1 MKKKG
6 KNGNSG
12 KSEDAVFTV
21 VIYEWTLVAE
31 EAKATGEH
39 GMQYV
44 GQTNDPD
51 GRKQDFYN
59 ENIDYS
65 APGSKIDK
73 ARHKFGTDKDKWK
86 YKELHRRQY
95 KSKDL
100 CRKRGDE
107 LETEEI
113 IKHDSVNKGF
123 NGSYGRGMKGIH
135 HKEES
140 KRKMSEKKKGHTV
153 DAPTRMKISKTQK
166 KTWARRLK
174 EKHKNTKKTSVLPR
188 NHANSALGGEL
199 IPP

>member
-6 KNGNSG
+6 KNGING

-31 EAKATGEH
+31 EAKATGEY

-44 GQTNDPD
+44 GQTNDPNS
-51 GRKQDFYN
+51 RKLDFYN

-73 ARHKFGTDKDKWK
+73 AR
-86 YKELHRRQY
+86 
-95 KSKDL
+95 

-107 LETEEI
+107 LETKEI
-113 IKHDSVNKGF
+113 TEHDSVNKGF

-166 KTWARRLK
+166 KTWARR
-174 EKHKNTKKTSVLPR
+174 KKR
-188 NHANSALGGEL
+188 KA
-199 IPP
+199 

>member
-1 MKKKG
+1 MKKTG
-6 KNGNSG
+6 KNGNSSN
-12 KSEDAVFTV
+12 SEDDVFTV

-31 EAKATGEH
+31 EAKDTGEY
-39 GMQYV
+39 GLQYV
-44 GQTNDPD
+44 GQTNDPNS
-51 GRKQDFYN
+51 RKLDFYN

-135 HKEES
+135 HSDETKQ
-140 KRKMSEKKKGHTV
+140 KMSEKKKGHKV

-166 KTWARRLK
+166 KTWARR
-174 EKHKNTKKTSVLPR
+174 KKR
-188 NHANSALGGEL
+188 KA
-199 IPP
+199 

>member
-6 KNGNSG
+6 KNGING

-21 VIYEWTLVAE
+21 VIYEWTLVA
-31 EAKATGEH
+31 
-39 GMQYV
+39 
-44 GQTNDPD
+44 
-51 GRKQDFYN
+51 
-59 ENIDYS
+59 
-65 APGSKIDK
+65 PGSKIDK
-73 ARHKFGTDKDKWK
+73 ARHGYGTDKDKWK

-95 KSKDL
+95 KSKEL

-107 LETEEI
+107 LETKEI
-113 IKHDSVNKGF
+113 TEHDSVNKGF

-166 KTWARRLK
+166 KKSIKTHNRIVCRLRFMQIRPLVERYFHRDICGFMLYTPAPIK
-174 EKHKNTKKTSVLPR
+174 IKAKCQSHIFDFDEP
-188 NHANSALGGEL
+188 
-199 IPP
+199 

>member
-6 KNGNSG
+6 KNGING

-31 EAKATGEH
+31 EAKATGEY

-44 GQTNDPD
+44 GQTNDPNS
-51 GRKQDFYN
+51 RKLDFYN

-73 ARHKFGTDKDKWK
+73 ARHGYGTDKDKWK

-107 LETEEI
+107 LETKEI
-113 IKHDSVNKGF
+113 SEHDSVNKGF

-135 HKEES
+135 HTEES

-174 EKHKNTKKTSVLPR
+174 EKHKNTQQNSVPT
-188 NHANSALGGEL
+188 
-199 IPP
+199 

>member
-6 KNGNSG
+6 KNGING

-31 EAKATGEH
+31 EAKDTGEY

-44 GQTNDPD
+44 GQTNDPNS
-51 GRKQDFYN
+51 RKLDFYN
-59 ENIDYS
+59 ENKDYS
-65 APGSKIDK
+65 VPGSKIDK
-73 ARHKFGTDKDKWK
+73 ARHGYGTDKDKWK

-95 KSKDL
+95 KSKEL

-107 LETEEI
+107 LETKEI
-113 IKHDSVNKGF
+113 TEHDSVNKGF

-135 HKEES
+135 HSEET
-140 KRKMSEKKKGHTV
+140 KQKMSEKKIGHIV

-166 KTWARRLK
+166 KTWARRIK
-174 EKHKNTKKTSVLPR
+174 EKHKNTQQNSVPT
-188 NHANSALGGEL
+188 
-199 IPP
+199 

>member
-1 MKKKG
+1 MKKTG
-6 KNGNSG
+6 KNGNSSN
-12 KSEDAVFTV
+12 SEDDVFTV

-31 EAKATGEH
+31 EAKDTGEY
-39 GMQYV
+39 GLQYV

-51 GRKQDFYN
+51 GRKLDFYN

-65 APGSKIDK
+65 VPGSKIDK
-73 ARHKFGTDKDKWK
+73 ARHEFGTDKDKWK

-123 NGSYGRGMKGIH
+123 NGSYGRGMKGLH
-135 HKEES
+135 HTKESRLKISQALRGVKKTEAH
-140 KRKMSEKKKGHTV
+140 KKAMSEGKKK
-153 DAPTRMKISKTQK
+153 AKQ
-166 KTWARRLK
+166 RRLRQERK
-174 EKHKNTKKTSVLPR
+174 LQRQQQRQQQSL
-188 NHANSALGGEL
+188 NSAA
-199 IPP
+199 